1 MNSDDLMSD
10 PAVPTP
16 SDSTKGAA
24 TPAWNSKK
32 FREEYDV
39 YKRRLQD
46 QKFSVGKFAN
56 LGHNSQSLSCHK
68 RHAGP
73 SYGNGVLNLVTR
85 RNSRL
90 PRPAGPAA
98 AASEAVPQGD
108 RPGDGTAAAG
118 VDCRC

>member
-56 LGHNSQSLSCHK
+56 LGHHPHHCHVIE
-68 RHAGP
+68 RQTCRTVRWQWAL
-73 SYGNGVLNLVTR
+73 LNLVTR

-90 PRPAGPAA
+90 P
-98 AASEAVPQGD
+98 
-108 RPGDGTAAAG
+108 
-118 VDCRC
+118 